1 MTKDEMEQI
10 LGKFDVISEYL
21 ADILDVMMK
30 EVVDGRVE
38 SD

>member
-1 MTKDEMEQI
+1 MTKDEMEQV
-10 LGKFDVISEYL
+10 LEKFDVISEYL
-21 ADILDVMMK
+21 SDILDVMMK